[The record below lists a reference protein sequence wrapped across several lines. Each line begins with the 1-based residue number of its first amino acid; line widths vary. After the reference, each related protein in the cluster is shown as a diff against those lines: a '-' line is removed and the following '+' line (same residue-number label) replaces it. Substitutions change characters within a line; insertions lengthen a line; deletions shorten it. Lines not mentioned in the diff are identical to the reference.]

1 MATTGAELLVA
12 ALAAAGVKTIY
23 SLSGNQIMP
32 VYDACLDH
40 DIRIVHVRHES
51 AAVFMADAHAQ
62 LTGEVGVA
70 LVTAAPG
77 FANAVGALYTAG
89 LNESPVLLLSG
100 DSPVGQDG
108 QGAFQE
114 LDQVSVSAPLT
125 KLSLRAG
132 RLATIDQ
139 DCARALRVASSGRP
153 GPVHLALPFDTLSNS
168 RDNPLLVATTVDAIS
183 SMPASP
189 EAVSEIAAAI
199 GLAKRPI
206 VITGPLLNR
215 TRAGDLRTR
224 LGDALQVPVVAME
237 SPRGLNDPALGDLK
251 QVLAQ
256 ADLIVSLGKRL
267 DFTVGFGSQTTLADA
282 CKYILVDA
290 DETVL
295 AQARAAAAHRLTHA
309 CHAGIRETAEQL
321 ANAGAGGGV
330 NRGSWP
336 TDVQAMLARRIEVDV
351 ESKRSPIH
359 PAFLAQALERSAAA
373 ANESVLVIDGG
384 EVGQWVQAYASAE
397 NRLINGP
404 AGAIGGSL
412 CYAIAAKVARPN
424 ARVIAAMGD
433 GTCGFHFSELETAAR
448 IGANVVFVIGNDLRW
463 NAEYQIQVR
472 EYGEQRTYGCEL
484 SDARYDQAAAGLGC
498 HAEYVTHADELDS
511 ALERAVNA
519 GKPAVVNVLIQ
530 GLPAPAS
537 PSAAGSAPTG
547 SAH

>member
-1 MATTGAELLVA
+1 MATTGAEVLVA

-77 FANAVGALYTAG
+77 FANAVGALYTAA

-100 DSPVGQDG
+100 DSPVSHDG

-114 LDQVSVSAPLT
+114 LDQLSMSAPLT
-125 KLSLRAG
+125 KLSLRAT

-139 DCARALRVASSGRP
+139 DCARALRVARSGRP
-153 GPVHLALPFDTLSNS
+153 GPVHLALPFDTLSNV
-168 RDNPLLVATTVDAIS
+168 RDAPVTTAIAVAAES
-183 SMPASP
+183 SMPPSRQD
-189 EAVSEIAAAI
+189 VSDIAAAI
-199 GLAKRPI
+199 QGAERPL
-206 VITGPLLNR
+206 VITGPFLNQ
-215 TRAGDLRTR
+215 TRAGDLRAR
-224 LGDALQVPVVAME
+224 LGEVLQVPVIAME
-237 SPRGLNDPALGDLK
+237 SPRGLNDPALGELK
-251 QVLAQ
+251 QALAR

-267 DFTVGFGSQTTLADA
+267 DFTTGFGSPSMLADG
-282 CKYILVDA
+282 CRYIVIDA
-290 DETVL
+290 DEAVL
-295 AQARAAAAHRLTHA
+295 AQARAAAGERLAHA

-321 ANAGAGGGV
+321 SKVDASIGASH
-330 NRGSWP
+330 GSWP
-336 TDVQAMLARRIEVDV
+336 DEVRAMLARRIEVDLQ
-351 ESKRSPIH
+351 STRSPVH
-359 PAFLAQALERSAAA
+359 PAALAQALERSVAAA
-373 ANESVLVIDGG
+373 SESVLVIDGG
-384 EVGQWVQAYASAE
+384 EIGQWVQAFASAE

-412 CYAIAAKVARPN
+412 CYAIAAKLARPD

-448 IGANVVFVIGNDLRW
+448 MGANVVFVIGNDQRW
-463 NAEYQIQVR
+463 NAEYQIQIR
-472 EYGEQRTYGCEL
+472 EYGAQRTYGCEL
-484 SDARYDQAAAGLGC
+484 SDARYDLAAVGLGC
-498 HAEYVTHADELDS
+498 HGEYVTHADELDA
-511 ALERAVNA
+511 ALERAANA

-530 GLPAPAS
+530 ALPAPAS
-537 PSAAGSAPTG
+537 PASAGSATAS